1 MIEFRLD
8 IDGLEEK
15 LAERA
20 EEYQARLAKGIK
32 RAGQQVAGEARKRAP
47 VNTGHLRRSIRARL
61 KEENGET
68 VSKIGTNV
76 DYAIH
81 VEYGHR
87 TRGGKSYV
95 LGRYFLYGAL
105 QSQKGNVLRIITR
118 ALNRR

>member
-15 LAERA
+15 LVEQA

-95 LGRYFLYGAL
+95 PGRYFLYGAL
-105 QSQKGNVLRIITR
+105 QSQKGNVLRIIAR

>member
-20 EEYQARLAKGIK
+20 EEYQARLVKGIK

-95 LGRYFLYGAL
+95 PGRYFLYGSL

>member
-20 EEYQARLAKGIK
+20 EEYQARLVKGIK

-81 VEYGHR
+81 VEYGPR

-95 LGRYFLYGAL
+95 PGRYFLYGSL

>member
-15 LAERA
+15 LVEQA

-95 LGRYFLYGAL
+95 PGRYFLYGAL
-105 QSQKGNVLRIITR
+105 QSQKGNVLRIIART
-118 ALNRR
+118 LNRR

>member
-8 IDGLEEK
+8 IDGPEEK

-20 EEYQARLAKGIK
+20 EEYQARLVKGIK

-95 LGRYFLYGAL
+95 PGRYFLYGSL